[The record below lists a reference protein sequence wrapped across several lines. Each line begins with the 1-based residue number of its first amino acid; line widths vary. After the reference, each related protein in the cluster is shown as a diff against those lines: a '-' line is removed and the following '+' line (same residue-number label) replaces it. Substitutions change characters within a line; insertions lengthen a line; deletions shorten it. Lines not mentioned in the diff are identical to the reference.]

1 VKTLALEVLCIVF
14 LILLGFIIP
23 YSVSLSRPTDKKRTG
38 KGCLYCHQNYGS
50 KDLTEAGRYYKQKGT
65 LEGYKEK

>member
-1 VKTLALEVLCIVF
+1 MKTFALQAF
-14 LILLGFIIP
+14 LIAFLIPLGLIIL
-23 YSVSLSRPTDKKRTG
+23 YSVSLSRPTDKKKTG

-50 KDLTEAGRYYKQKGT
+50 KDLTEAGKYYKQKGT